1 MSGYFK
7 FFWRRKGHLF
17 LRIEKRRLLVMPTA
31 RVQKWEKWTEANLK
45 FLKHFWEDVWYKFLI
60 IQIVVLLIGFAVL
73 NKTIATIALVLLAV
87 FAVLS
92 FLAVKVNSIQRNNR
106 RVIREELRRRNI
118 Y

>member
-7 FFWRRKGHLF
+7 FFWRRKKHLF
-17 LRIEKRRLLVMPTA
+17 LRVEKRRLLSMPTA

-60 IQIVVLLIGFAVL
+60 IQITVLLIGFVVL
-73 NKTIATIALVLLAV
+73 NKTVAAIALALLAIFTV
-87 FAVLS
+87 LSIFAV
-92 FLAVKVNSIQRNNR
+92 KINSIQNNNR
-106 RVIREELRRRNI
+106 RIIREELRRRNI

>member
-1 MSGYFK
+1 
-7 FFWRRKGHLF
+7 
-17 LRIEKRRLLVMPTA
+17 MPTA

-45 FLKHFWEDVWYKFLI
+45 ILKHLWEDDWYKFLI

-73 NKTIATIALVLLAV
+73 NKTMATIALVLLAV